1 MFIDKIAQSFEILA
15 PLSGFQKF
23 HETISQ
29 AAKQHWYQGVC
40 TISKP
45 FEHFYTRSPDH
56 ADVRL
61 SDSVKNIHKEAKV
74 YCSS

>member
-29 AAKQHWYQGVC
+29 AA
-40 TISKP
+40 
-45 FEHFYTRSPDH
+45 
-56 ADVRL
+56 
-61 SDSVKNIHKEAKV
+61 
-74 YCSS
+74 